1 MVFIPHCGFL
11 SPFCLLRYNNFL
23 YIEEAL
29 QYVRPTNRI
38 VFFSLSLS
46 VKDSYARKMKIK
58 SNKNEWGMKYIYRQN
73 GNNLDQMQ
81 LKTFALF

>member
-1 MVFIPHCGFL
+1 MCAQL
-11 SPFCLLRYNNFL
+11 
-23 YIEEAL
+23 IEL
-29 QYVRPTNRI
+29 C
-38 VFFSLSLS
+38 FFLSLS

-58 SNKNEWGMKYIYRQN
+58 SNKNERGMKYIYRQN